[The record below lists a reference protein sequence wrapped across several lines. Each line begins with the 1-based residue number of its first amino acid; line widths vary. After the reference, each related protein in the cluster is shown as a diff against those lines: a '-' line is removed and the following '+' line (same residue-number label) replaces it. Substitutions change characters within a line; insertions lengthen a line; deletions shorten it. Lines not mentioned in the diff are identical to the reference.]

1 MHVPGK
7 NQHLYLDEASAKLLG
22 GQIITFWAKDPTEK
36 REVFIDGKK
45 IIYVIP
51 GLDCDP
57 SIEVTLTSRLKKRMA
72 TRLTFLSPYLT
83 TLLCNLASRLKAVL
97 NNLLYI
103 LLRHD
108 FSLEFFLF
116 VCFCCSFSI
125 GLTVLLIL
133 FKLLLFKL
141 AL

>member
-1 MHVPGK
+1 MDVPGK
-7 NQHLYLDEASAKLLG
+7 NQHLYLDEASAKLSG
-22 GQIITFWAKDPTEK
+22 GQIITFWAKDPTGK

-57 SIEVTLTSRLKKRMA
+57 SIEVTLTSRPKKRMA

-83 TLLCNLASRLKAVL
+83 TLLCNLVRRLKAVL

-108 FSLEFFLF
+108 FILEFFLF

-133 FKLLLFKL
+133 WVI
-141 AL
+141 